1 MCGRYTLMTDEEY
14 EDIRRIIQE
23 VQDKLHGVPIKTGEI
38 FPTNLAPVLLA
49 NQGQVEAE
57 AAIWGFPNF
66 RNKDVIINARAET
79 APEKPMFRKPL
90 MATRCVVPTTGF
102 FEWDKEKRKYL
113 FQLQGT
119 GELYLAGLWNEFK
132 GERRYTI
139 LTTAPNDTV
148 INVHNRMPV
157 IVPKTR
163 IEEWL
168 MDTDAA
174 LGLMGGRQPE
184 LVSALQA

>member
-14 EDIRRIIQE
+14 GDIRRIIQE
-23 VQDKLHGVPIKTGEI
+23 VQDKVHGAPVKTGEI
-38 FPTNLAPVLLA
+38 FPTNLAPVLMQE
-49 NQGQVEAE
+49 QGRVEAE

-66 RNKDVIINARAET
+66 RTKGVIINSRSET
-79 APEKPMFRKPL
+79 AAEKPMFRKPL
-90 MATRCVVPTTGF
+90 LESRCAVPTTGF
-102 FEWDKEKRKYL
+102 FEWDKEKHKYL

-119 GELYLAGLWNEFK
+119 GELYLAGIWNEFK

-139 LTTAPNDTV
+139 LTTAPNDSI

-157 IVPKTR
+157 IVPKAR

-168 MDTDAA
+168 TDTAA
-174 LGLMGGRQPE
+174 LELMGGSQPE
-184 LVSALQA
+184 LVCSRQA